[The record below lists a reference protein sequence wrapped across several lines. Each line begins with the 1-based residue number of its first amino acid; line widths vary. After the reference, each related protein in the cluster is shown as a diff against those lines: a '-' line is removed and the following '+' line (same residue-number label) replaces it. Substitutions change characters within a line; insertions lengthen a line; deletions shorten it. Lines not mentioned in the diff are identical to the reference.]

1 MIRPVYHRQSRTLT
15 SEQYQLMDG
24 DQRLGHLDIHFGA
37 SDVSAT
43 LVLDRELRE
52 EDIAQLI
59 EQIDEDLVV
68 PADMPRERDDFL
80 VRVYVGRE
88 VGLYSEE
95 LLRDELTAEVDG
107 HDEFEEQ

>member
-1 MIRPVYHRQSRTLT
+1 MIKPVYHRQSRTLT
-15 SEQYQLMDG
+15 SEQYQLTAG
-24 DQRLGHLDIHFGA
+24 DTRVGHLDLHYGS

-43 LVLDRELRE
+43 LVLDREMS
-52 EDIAQLI
+52 EDEIARLI

-68 PADMPRERDDFL
+68 PSDMPRDREDFL

-95 LLRDELTAEVDG
+95 LLRDELEEPVDG
-107 HDEFEEQ
+107 FGDLAEE